1 MGSVEIRV
9 PTTAMN
15 TSSHISLEVLTD
27 IAEDRATSEA
37 REAAMAHV
45 KTCAP
50 CGDTLRGLKRLIS
63 LMKDDTLQ
71 DAPRDVLFSAINI
84 FSPPTQPPVRR
95 IIATLMFDSRTS
107 ARAFGMRSLH
117 SVSRQL
123 LYSAE
128 DADVD
133 LRLTIENEE
142 CILAGQVIRDSCAG
156 GTVEIA
162 GATGAAQGRL
172 NELCEFV
179 LPPVPIGT
187 YSLRLTMPDV
197 DIEILELDFKD

>member
-45 KTCAP
+45 KTCAA

-63 LMKDDTLQ
+63 MMKDDTLQ

-84 FSPPTQPPVRR
+84 FSQPPVRR

-128 DADVD
+128 EADVD

-172 NELCEFV
+172 NELCEFL

-197 DIEILELDFKD
+197 EIEILELDFKD